1 MPWLRYFWGVLL
13 RAHGEFEARV
23 GRIAKGR
30 GAKADMVRSVVE
42 NRVLP
47 GSISELAK
55 VMVKP
60 TSCNRRSC
68 NLLVMAR
75 HLLR

>member
-1 MPWLRYFWGVLL
+1 MSCCGLRYFWGVLL

-30 GAKADMVRSVVE
+30 GAKANMVRSVVE

-47 GSISELAK
+47 VSI
-55 VMVKP
+55 
-60 TSCNRRSC
+60 
-68 NLLVMAR
+68 
-75 HLLR
+75 